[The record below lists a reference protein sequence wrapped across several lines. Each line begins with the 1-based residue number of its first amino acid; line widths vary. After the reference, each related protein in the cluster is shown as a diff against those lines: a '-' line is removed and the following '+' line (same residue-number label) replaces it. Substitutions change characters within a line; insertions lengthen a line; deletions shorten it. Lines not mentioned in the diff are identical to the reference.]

1 MVSVF
6 YEDTKTL
13 DKTPEFFDLWFGKIC
28 HTEGKLLGDV
38 SVVFCSD
45 TYLLELN
52 KRHLQHDFFT
62 DIITFDY
69 SEGDRVAGDLFVSVD
84 RVYENADA
92 YNVSRETEL
101 NRVSVHGILHLL
113 GYKDKT
119 PQEATVMREKEN
131 EALALL

>member
-52 KRHLQHDFFT
+52 KKHLQHDFFT

-119 PQEATVMREKEN
+119 PQEVAVMREKEN

>member
-1 MVSVF
+1 MVNVF

-69 SEGDRVAGDLFVSVD
+69 SEGVRVAGDLFVSVD

-119 PQEATVMREKEN
+119 QQEVTVMREKEN

>member
-1 MVSVF
+1 MVNVF

-69 SEGDRVAGDLFVSVD
+69 SEGVRVAGDLFVSVD

-101 NRVSVHGILHLL
+101 YLVSVDGFLHLL
-113 GYKDKT
+113 GYNDKT
-119 PQEATVMREKEN
+119 PQEANVMREKEN
-131 EALALL
+131 EALAFL

>member
-1 MVSVF
+1 MVNVF

-69 SEGDRVAGDLFVSVD
+69 SEGVRVAGDLFVSVD

-119 PQEATVMREKEN
+119 PQEVAVMREKEN

>member
-1 MVSVF
+1 MVNVF

-84 RVYENADA
+84 RVYENADS

-113 GYKDKT
+113 GYKDNT
-119 PQEATVMREKEN
+119 PQEVTVMREKEN

>member
-1 MVSVF
+1 MVNVF

-69 SEGDRVAGDLFVSVD
+69 SEGDRVTGDLFVSVD

-119 PQEATVMREKEN
+119 PQEVTVMREKEN

>member
-1 MVSVF
+1 MVNVF

-101 NRVSVHGILHLL
+101 NRVSVHGILPLL
-113 GYKDKT
+113 GYNDKT
-119 PQEATVMREKEN
+119 PQEANVMREKEN
-131 EALALL
+131 EALAFL

>member
-1 MVSVF
+1 MVNVF

-84 RVYENADA
+84 RVYENADS

-113 GYKDKT
+113 GYKDNT
-119 PQEATVMREKEN
+119 PQEAAVMREKEN

>member
-1 MVSVF
+1 MVNVF

-69 SEGDRVAGDLFVSVD
+69 SEGDWVAGDLFVSVD

-119 PQEATVMREKEN
+119 PQEVAVMREKEN

>member
-1 MVSVF
+1 MVNVF

-69 SEGDRVAGDLFVSVD
+69 SEGVRVAGDLFVSVD

-119 PQEATVMREKEN
+119 PQEANVMREKEN
-131 EALALL
+131 EALAFL

>member
-1 MVSVF
+1 MVNVF

-28 HTEGKLLGDV
+28 HTEGRLLGDV

-113 GYKDKT
+113 GYNDKT
-119 PQEATVMREKEN
+119 PQEVTVMREKEN

>member
-1 MVSVF
+1 MVNIF

-119 PQEATVMREKEN
+119 PQEVTVMREKEN

>member
-1 MVSVF
+1 MVNVF

-52 KRHLQHDFFT
+52 KRHLKHDFFT

-92 YNVSRETEL
+92 YNVSRETWVYVK
-101 NRVSVHGILHLL
+101 RI
-113 GYKDKT
+113 
-119 PQEATVMREKEN
+119 
-131 EALALL
+131 

>member
-1 MVSVF
+1 MVNVF

-52 KRHLQHDFFT
+52 KKHLQHDFFT

>member
-1 MVSVF
+1 MVNVF

-13 DKTPEFFDLWFGKIC
+13 DKTPEFFDLWFGKVC

-119 PQEATVMREKEN
+119 PQEVTVMREKEN

>member
-1 MVSVF
+1 MVNVF

-69 SEGDRVAGDLFVSVD
+69 SEGVRVAGDLFVSVD

-113 GYKDKT
+113 GYNDKT
-119 PQEATVMREKEN
+119 PQEANVMREKEN
-131 EALALL
+131 EALAFL

>member
-1 MVSVF
+1 MVNVF

-113 GYKDKT
+113 GYNDKT
-119 PQEATVMREKEN
+119 PQEANVMREKEN
-131 EALALL
+131 EALAFL

>member
-1 MVSVF
+1 MVNVF

-28 HTEGKLLGDV
+28 HTEGRLLGDV

-119 PQEATVMREKEN
+119 PQEVTVMREKEN

>member
-1 MVSVF
+1 MVNVF

-113 GYKDKT
+113 DYNDKT
-119 PQEATVMREKEN
+119 PQEANVMR
-131 EALALL
+131 

>member
-1 MVSVF
+1 MVNVF

-28 HTEGKLLGDV
+28 HTEGRLLGDV

-119 PQEATVMREKEN
+119 PQEVTVMREKED

>member
-1 MVSVF
+1 MVNVF
-6 YEDTKTL
+6 YEDTKIL

-69 SEGDRVAGDLFVSVD
+69 SEGVRVAGDLFVSVD

-119 PQEATVMREKEN
+119 PQEAAVMREKEN

>member
-1 MVSVF
+1 MVNIF

-113 GYKDKT
+113 GYSDKT
-119 PQEATVMREKEN
+119 PQEVTVMREKEN

>member
-1 MVSVF
+1 MVNVF

-69 SEGDRVAGDLFVSVD
+69 SEGVRVAGDLFVSVD

-113 GYKDKT
+113 GYNDKT
-119 PQEATVMREKEN
+119 PQEVTVMREKEN

>member
-1 MVSVF
+1 MVNVF
-6 YEDTKTL
+6 YEDTKIL

-119 PQEATVMREKEN
+119 PQEAAVMREKEN

>member
-1 MVSVF
+1 MVNVF
-6 YEDTKTL
+6 YEDTKIL

-113 GYKDKT
+113 GYKDNT
-119 PQEATVMREKEN
+119 PQEAAVMREKEN

>member
-1 MVSVF
+1 MVNIF

-69 SEGDRVAGDLFVSVD
+69 SEGVRVAGDLFVSVD

-113 GYKDKT
+113 GYNDKT
-119 PQEATVMREKEN
+119 PQEVTVMREKEN

>member
-119 PQEATVMREKEN
+119 PQEVAVMREKEN

>member
-1 MVSVF
+1 MVNVF

-113 GYKDKT
+113 GYKDNT
-119 PQEATVMREKEN
+119 PQEAAVMREKEN

>member
-84 RVYENADA
+84 RVYESADA

-119 PQEATVMREKEN
+119 PQEVTVMREKEN

>member
-1 MVSVF
+1 MVNVF

-84 RVYENADA
+84 RVYENAEA

-113 GYKDKT
+113 GYKDNT
-119 PQEATVMREKEN
+119 PQEAAVMREKEN

>member
-1 MVSVF
+1 MVNVF

-101 NRVSVHGILHLL
+101 HRFSVHGILHLL

-119 PQEATVMREKEN
+119 PQEVAVMREKEN

>member
-1 MVSVF
+1 MVNVF

-69 SEGDRVAGDLFVSVD
+69 SEGVRVAGDLFVSVD

-113 GYKDKT
+113 GYKDNT
-119 PQEATVMREKEN
+119 PQEVAVMREKEN

>member
-1 MVSVF
+1 MVNVF

-69 SEGDRVAGDLFVSVD
+69 SEGVRVAGDLFVSVD

-119 PQEATVMREKEN
+119 PQEAAVMREKEN

>member
-1 MVSVF
+1 MVNVF

-113 GYKDKT
+113 GYNDKT
-119 PQEATVMREKEN
+119 PQEVTVMREKEN

>member
-1 MVSVF
+1 MVNVF

-28 HTEGKLLGDV
+28 HTEGRLLGDV

-69 SEGDRVAGDLFVSVD
+69 SEGDRVAGDLFMSVD

-119 PQEATVMREKEN
+119 PQEVTVMREKEN

>member
-1 MVSVF
+1 MVNVF

-69 SEGDRVAGDLFVSVD
+69 YEGVRVAGDLFVSVD

-113 GYKDKT
+113 GYNDKT
-119 PQEATVMREKEN
+119 PQEANVMREKEN
-131 EALALL
+131 EALAFL

>member
-1 MVSVF
+1 MVNVF

-119 PQEATVMREKEN
+119 PQEVTVMREKEN

>member
-1 MVSVF
+1 MVNVF

-84 RVYENADA
+84 QVYENADA

-119 PQEATVMREKEN
+119 PQEVAVMREKEN

>member
-119 PQEATVMREKEN
+119 PHEVAVMREKEN

>member
-1 MVSVF
+1 MVNVF

-28 HTEGKLLGDV
+28 HIEGRLLGDV

-113 GYKDKT
+113 GYSDKT
-119 PQEATVMREKEN
+119 PQEVTVMREKEN